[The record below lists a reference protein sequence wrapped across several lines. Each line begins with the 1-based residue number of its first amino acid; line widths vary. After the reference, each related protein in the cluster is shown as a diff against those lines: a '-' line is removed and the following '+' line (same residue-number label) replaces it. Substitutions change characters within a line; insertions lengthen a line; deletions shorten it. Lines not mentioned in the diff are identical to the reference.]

1 MASSIH
7 QIIGIRDRIGSRRD
21 DQLWV
26 FGDCDV
32 LLLDL
37 FMNPI
42 CRNLIVFIDPSLL
55 GQLLL
60 KLSYLLLV
68 VYLLGLW
75 ISNRYFLQ
83 LLLLVIS
90 LDLRFGPFTL
100 CADLKKMRSSSIRCY
115 KGLRVLLELAKLSS
129 LVNDTYLR
137 RSLTPRKSC
146 KF

>member
-42 CRNLIVFIDPSLL
+42 CRNLIVFIDPGLL

-115 KGLRVLLELAKLSS
+115 KGLRVLLALANLSS
-129 LVNDTYLR
+129 LVNVTYLR